1 MNWHRPCAYDP
12 DVKETFHRTARAR
25 LRKLATLMGWQE
37 SSFDLRNN
45 RAGVAV
51 SGEVTL
57 HHDRVYIQVSQP
69 ATGHDSGILIRR
81 CKGARTTPA
90 NAITSRACRFST
102 ICRRS
107 PAASTPFSAR
117 RCGHDETH
125 TSPHPLRT
133 QTANHASRV
142 GAALQERP
150 HSGEGEGHV
159 EGARSLPRREAVLS
173 RFSRNLVAVRGRTG

>member
-25 LRKLATLMGWQE
+25 LRKLANLMGWQE

-51 SGEVTL
+51 SGEIIL

-81 CKGARTTPA
+81 CKDRKDYTGERNHFASLSLLDDLPA
-90 NAITSRACRFST
+90 LAS
-102 ICRRS
+102 
-107 PAASTPFSAR
+107 ASTPFSAR

-125 TSPHPLRT
+125 ASPHPLRT
-133 QTANHASRV
+133 QTAHHASRV

-159 EGARSLPRREAVLS
+159 EGARSRPRGEAVLS
-173 RFSRNLVAVRGRTG
+173 GFIRDLVADRG